1 MCNALCKS
9 MMRKTRL
16 NPFFGLLLLLSL
28 VMSCKKTEE
37 IVVEGNKP
45 PPDNTLPAGVQENYI
60 TKSYIGLLGREPD
73 QAEFD
78 AAMQSFGSGGFVASA
93 RKSVINSITAKP
105 DYLRREFELAN
116 NDLLNGL
123 DTFQVADIINTF
135 NFLLTQPQYEPF
147 YETLQMELVRLNA
160 YLGTFA
166 QVQNGSISIPEI
178 HRNCVNNYFY
188 DQINMGS
195 LNFVLA
201 TFQLLALRNPTQ
213 FELDEGV
220 KMTDGLNGI
229 LLLQEGDSKDDF
241 LDIFFA
247 SEDYYSGQVKTL
259 FTRFLFRNPNSEEA
273 VYYTQL
279 IRQTDGFR
287 KVIAEILSAD
297 EYAGRN

>member
-1 MCNALCKS
+1 
-9 MMRKTRL
+9 MMRITRL
-16 NPFFGLLLLLSL
+16 NPFLSLVLLLSL
-28 VMSCKKTEE
+28 VSACNKTEE
-37 IVVEGNKP
+37 VVVDGNKP

-73 QAEFD
+73 DAEFD
-78 AAMQSFGSGGFVASA
+78 AAMQSFGAGGFVASV

-116 NDLLNGL
+116 SDLLNGL

-135 NFLLTQPQYEPF
+135 SFLLTQPQYEPF

-160 YLGTFA
+160 YMNTFE

-229 LLLQEGDSKDDF
+229 LFLQEGDSREEF

>member
-229 LLLQEGDSKDDF
+229 LLLQEGNSKEDF

-247 SEDYYSGQVKTL
+247 SEDYYSGQVNTL

>member
-1 MCNALCKS
+1 

-229 LLLQEGDSKDDF
+229 LLLQEGNSKEDF

-247 SEDYYSGQVKTL
+247 SEDYYSGQVNTL

>member
-1 MCNALCKS
+1 
-9 MMRKTRL
+9 MMKKTLL
-16 NPFFGLLLLLSL
+16 NPFFGLLLLFSL
-28 VMSCKKTEE
+28 VSACTKTEE
-37 IVVEGNKP
+37 VVVEGNKP
-45 PPDNTLPAGVQENYI
+45 PPDNTLPAGVQENFI

-73 QAEFD
+73 DAEFD
-78 AAMQSFGSGGFVASA
+78 AAMQSFSTDGFTASV
-93 RKSVINSITAKP
+93 RKTVINSITAKP

-123 DTFQVADIINTF
+123 DTFQVVDIINTF
-135 NFLLTQPQYEPF
+135 TFLLTQPQYEPF

-160 YLGTFA
+160 YLNTFD
-166 QVQNGSISIPEI
+166 QVQNGGISIPEI
-178 HRNCVNNYFY
+178 HRNCVNNYFF

-229 LLLQEGDSKDDF
+229 LFLQEGDSKSEF
-241 LDIFFA
+241 LDIFFD

-259 FTRFLFRNPNSEEA
+259 FTRFLFRNPSSEEA

-279 IRQTDGFR
+279 IRQADGFR
-287 KVIAEILSAD
+287 KCIAEILSTD